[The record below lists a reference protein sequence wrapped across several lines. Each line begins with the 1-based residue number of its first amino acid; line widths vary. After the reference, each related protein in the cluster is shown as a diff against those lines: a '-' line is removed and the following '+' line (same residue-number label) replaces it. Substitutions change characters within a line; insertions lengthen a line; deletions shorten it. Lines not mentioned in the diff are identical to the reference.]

1 MTAAAVRL
9 AVNALNQR
17 LVQADVIG
25 QALNLAGGD
34 NPPPW
39 VEVYVSQ
46 LEGIRVASEAL
57 ETLLCG
63 GAYD

>member
-1 MTAAAVRL
+1 MSAAPVNLAFNRL
-9 AVNALNQR
+9 NER
-17 LVQADVIG
+17 LVDADAIG
-25 QALNLAGGD
+25 QAMNLAGGD

-46 LEGIRVASEAL
+46 LEGIRQAAEAL

-63 GAYD
+63 GCHD